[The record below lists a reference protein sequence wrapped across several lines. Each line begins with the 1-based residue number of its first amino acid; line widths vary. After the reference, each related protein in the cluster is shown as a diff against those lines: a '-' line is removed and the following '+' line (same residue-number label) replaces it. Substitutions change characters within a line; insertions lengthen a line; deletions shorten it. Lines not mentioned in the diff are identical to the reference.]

1 MFTWWGVIAILS
13 ISFHQ
18 IISEKLFSF
27 HRLSAILVSIV
38 LYMCTVLTILLA
50 TTTDTI
56 QS

>member
-1 MFTWWGVIAILS
+1 MFTWVIAILS

-27 HRLSAILVSIV
+27 HQLSAILVSIV